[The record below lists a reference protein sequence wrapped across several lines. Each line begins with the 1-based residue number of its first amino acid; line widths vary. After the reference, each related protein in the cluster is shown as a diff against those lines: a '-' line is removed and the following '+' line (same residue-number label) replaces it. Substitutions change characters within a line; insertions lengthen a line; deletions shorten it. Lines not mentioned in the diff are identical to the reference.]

1 VNFAFFPTVIGRCAL
16 VWRGAVICGSA
27 LPEADQDRAWWSLQ
41 RRFPDAVE
49 GEPTPVIAD
58 AIARV
63 RALFDG
69 ARDDLSDIAL
79 QIEGD
84 VVKQQVW
91 RLTRAIPPGQT
102 RTYGDIARDLGDVT
116 LARAVGQAL
125 GANPCPIIVPCHRV
139 VGAGGRGTGFSAP
152 GGLDTK
158 ARMLS
163 LEKARL
169 SDAPMLFDD
178 LPIAFVKD
186 PKEKR
191 P

>member
-1 VNFAFFPTVIGRCAL
+1 MNFAFFPTAIGRCGL
-16 VWRGAVICGSA
+16 VWRGDVICGSA
-27 LPEADQDRAWWSLQ
+27 LPEAEENRSRWSLQ
-41 RRFPDAVE
+41 RRFPDALE
-49 GEPTPVIAD
+49 GGPPPAVAEAM
-58 AIARV
+58 ARV
-63 RALFDG
+63 QRLFDG
-69 ARDDLSDIAL
+69 ARDDLADITLDLKGDDL
-79 QIEGD
+79 Q
-84 VVKQQVW
+84 QQVW